1 MPATAFMRARAAGF
15 YASRCTIE
23 EPARTQDT
31 NGEWLDGWTA
41 TYTNQPCWVRA
52 VPVAEQVRVD
62 GHIVAAGQVYIDLAP
77 TVVVTPKARITIGA
91 NVYQVKSV
99 PTSDATLRVQLRVL
113 AERLQ
118 V

>member
-1 MPATAFMRARAAGF
+1 MRARAASF

-52 VPVAEQVRVD
+52 VPLTEQVRGD
-62 GHIVAAGQVYIDLAP
+62 GHIVSRAQVWIDMAP
-77 TVVVTPKARITIGA
+77 TVTLTPKARITVNNA
-91 NVYQVKSV
+91 LYQVVSV
-99 PTSDATLRVQLRVL
+99 TNGDATLRVQLRVL